1 VTVAAGPVIAVSPP
15 HVHTCDADPRHA
27 RPRIRVHSGKR
38 FTLSTTDLSYTAG
51 SPAEKHEVPPPV
63 TFPDAPSLGEFI
75 ASHQSELR
83 AAMASA
89 LRGRA
94 DVDDALQQAYLR
106 LINEYDRWPAEQTP
120 QERLAFA
127 YRTIQLAA
135 KDALRQAFGRSD
147 RAPRPRE
154 IAVDFSSDG
163 RDDNDAAGG
172 ATAQLLAQDA
182 LREVAGRYPGD
193 DEHLDNALKVAAL
206 AALDPVAHQIVTAS
220 QLGLNHKQ
228 VAKEL
233 GLTHQTVRA
242 KDSEAR
248 ALLLSLL
255 ACARGR
261 DVREA
266 SDINLFGYLEGQ
278 KLGRAERRLVQGHL
292 RHCLDCQEIAAL
304 AGEVDSLAK
313 RLVLPIPLLLATRG
327 AIGHVLGV
335 KGSMLSSGAGGTS
348 TSGFTAAG
356 TGAGGWGSLAA
367 GKLAAGIAAIALIG
381 GAGSALVVA
390 HGATGHTEARVDGR
404 ATLRTW
410 AAFPQRKVLPA
421 PHPATSR
428 SKAGVRRHRQRD
440 AGSTHAHKA
449 RSSLRPA
456 VPPPAPAVST
466 APTTVTTR
474 SSPSLS
480 PPPPSRGG
488 GEFVLGG

>member
-1 VTVAAGPVIAVSPP
+1 VPTPA
-15 HVHTCDADPRHA
+15 T
-27 RPRIRVHSGKR
+27 
-38 FTLSTTDLSYTAG
+38 ST
-51 SPAEKHEVPPPV
+51 
-63 TFPDAPSLGEFI
+63 DAPSLGDFVSEHH
-75 ASHQSELR
+75 AELR
-83 AAMASA
+83 AAMAGA
-89 LRGRA
+89 LRGRG

-106 LINEYDRWPAEQTP
+106 LINEYDRWPADQTP

-154 IAVDFSSDG
+154 IAVDFSAEGRNDSD
-163 RDDNDAAGG
+163 ASGG
-172 ATAQLLAQDA
+172 ASVQLLAQDA
-182 LREVAGRYPGD
+182 LRDVAGRYPGD

-292 RHCLDCQEIAAL
+292 KHCVDCQEIAGL
-304 AGEVDSLAK
+304 AGEVDSVAK
-313 RLVLPIPLLLATRG
+313 RLVLPLPLVLATSG
-327 AIGHVLGV
+327 PLGHLLGV
-335 KGSMLSSGAGGTS
+335 KGSALSSGTGGAS
-348 TSGFTAAG
+348 TSGFTTAA
-356 TGAGGWGSLAA
+356 TGAGGLRSLGA
-367 GKLAAGIAAIALIG
+367 GKLAAGIATIALLG
-381 GAGSALVVA
+381 GAGAAIVVA
-390 HGATGHTEARVDGR
+390 PHATGHTSSRIDRR
-404 ATLRTW
+404 ATTTTS
-410 AAFPQRKVLPA
+410 AAVPQRKLPSA
-421 PHPATSR
+421 SKPATKR
-428 SKAGVRRHRQRD
+428 SPADAKHHRKRSAAATHVRRQR
-440 AGSTHAHKA
+440 
-449 RSSLRPA
+449 RSVRPT
-456 VPPPAPAVST
+456 VPAPAPASST
-466 APTTVTTR
+466 APTAVTTD
-474 SSPSLS
+474 SSPSPS

>member
-1 VTVAAGPVIAVSPP
+1 MGAVAAGPGVLPSSPP
-15 HVHTCDADPRHA
+15 HADACDADR
-27 RPRIRVHSGKR
+27 RPSATHIRVHSGKR

-51 SPAEKHEVPPPV
+51 SPAEKHEMPAPA
-63 TFPDAPSLGEFI
+63 TSTDAPSLGEFI

-83 AAMASA
+83 SAMASA

-106 LINEYDRWPAEQTP
+106 LINEYDRWPADQAP

-135 KDALRQAFGRSD
+135 KDALREAFGRSD

-154 IAVDFSSDG
+154 IAVDFGCEG
-163 RDDNDAAGG
+163 RDDSDASGG
-172 ATAQLLAQDA
+172 ATVRLLAQDA
-182 LREVAGRYPGD
+182 LRDAAGRYPGD

-266 SDINLFGYLEGQ
+266 SDINLFGYLEGE
-278 KLGRAERRLVQGHL
+278 KLGRAERRLVHGHL
-292 RHCLDCQEIAAL
+292 KHCLNCQEIASL
-304 AGEVDSLAK
+304 AGEVDSLVK
-313 RLVLPIPLLLATRG
+313 RLVLPTPLLLATRG
-327 AIGHVLGV
+327 AIGHLVGA
-335 KGSMLSSGAGGTS
+335 KASALS
-348 TSGFTAAG
+348 
-356 TGAGGWGSLAA
+356 TGAGGASTSAGSAAGTSAGGLGSLGA
-367 GKLAAGIAAIALIG
+367 GKLAAGLATLALLG
-381 GAGSALVVA
+381 GAGSAVVVTR
-390 HGATGHTEARVDGR
+390 HATRHPEAKTDGR
-404 ATLRTW
+404 VTT
-410 AAFPQRKVLPA
+410 AAWQAPPQRKILPA
-421 PHPATSR
+421 AKAATRRSR
-428 SKAGVRRHRQRD
+428 
-440 AGSTHAHKA
+440 A
-449 RSSLRPA
+449 RTKHHSWR
-456 VPPPAPAVST
+456 ST
-466 APTTVTTR
+466 ADAHPR
-474 SSPSLS
+474 RPG
-480 PPPPSRGG
+480 R
-488 GEFVLGG
+488 